1 MGHKP
6 LPITPHNSGW
16 QKFYTRQVLQ
26 ELPHS
31 SLGLKFH
38 PGRGRLLSSLT
49 CRTPQLHVAETL
61 CQGGLDE
68 KTRGPSIQPAPTY
81 KAEKLFS
88 RWSRPKT
95 LGPYSSLIR
104 LQKFF
109 TRRGKMKVGFTLL
122 AQHATPRV
130 GCHFKRSDLLASDPN
145 FTEARQRFFPG
156 EKVDH

>member
-6 LPITPHNSGW
+6 LPITPLHSGW

-38 PGRGRLLSSLT
+38 PNRGRLLASLN
-49 CRTPQLHVAETL
+49 CCTPQLHVAETP
-61 CQGGLDE
+61 CQGVLDE
-68 KTRGPSIQPAPTY
+68 KNRGPSIQPSPMY

-95 LGPYSSLIR
+95 LGPNSSLIR
-104 LQKFF
+104 QKFF

-122 AQHATPRV
+122 AQHTTLRV
-130 GCHFKRSDLLASDPN
+130 GVTSREVISLPLTLISLRQGRGSSQGKR
-145 FTEARQRFFPG
+145 
-156 EKVDH
+156 